1 MPGGVT
7 GSDTLTCSSGR
18 APGKERGAGRGAAR
32 RGHPLHHVELGFSTQ
47 DVH

>member
-18 APGKERGAGRGAAR
+18 APGKERGWAEGQPGEAILCIRWNWV
-32 RGHPLHHVELGFSTQ
+32 L
-47 DVH
+47 VHRM

>member
-18 APGKERGAGRGAAR
+18 APGKERQRGSQERPSSA
-32 RGHPLHHVELGFSTQ
+32 LGGIGF
-47 DVH
+47 